1 MINLKFHQTKP
12 TKPIKSVHP
21 INLPLPESHG
31 GGKGGREL
39 FFLVPRKRR
48 KAHDS
53 DKPHRTK
60 DKKMKD
66 KNPKYAN
73 PNAPQ
78 QTLVF

>member
-1 MINLKFHQTKP
+1 M
-12 TKPIKSVHP
+12 
-21 INLPLPESHG
+21 G
-31 GGKGGREL
+31 GGKAGESF